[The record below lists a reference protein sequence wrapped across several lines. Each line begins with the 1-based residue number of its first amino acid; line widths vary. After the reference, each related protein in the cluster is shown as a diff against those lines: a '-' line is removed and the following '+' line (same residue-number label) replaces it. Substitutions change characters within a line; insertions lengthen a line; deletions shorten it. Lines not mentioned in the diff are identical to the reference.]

1 MKFSILSRAGHS
13 RARMRTALFV
23 AVAGLTL
30 AGLTLAGSPALAQ
43 QRQEAA
49 RAAEPAKEPDKPI
62 TQQDVGA
69 KDVALTPLS
78 DLNLRKGEIPQLLID
93 AQDNPYTLAG
103 MARCPQIAAAVGEL
117 DAVLGDD
124 IDVAQANKQRTSA
137 GRVAQSVAGSFIPFR
152 GVIREISGAN
162 SQERKVQAAIYAGTA
177 RRAFL
182 KGVGQQRGC
191 RYPARSATPQIIA
204 AAEAEA
210 AAAERAKDR
219 PKPQR
224 ARQGRG
230 NGVRTVSQP
239 VVQQTR

>member
-1 MKFSILSRAGHS
+1 MKFSIRSRAP
-13 RARMRTALFV
+13 MRTALFL
-23 AVAGLTL
+23 AVAGL
-30 AGLTLAGSPALAQ
+30 ALGAVPSAAQ
-43 QRQEAA
+43 QRQEQAKGA
-49 RAAEPAKEPDKPI
+49 QPAKEAQPAKDADKPI

-69 KDVALTPLS
+69 KDVAMTPLS
-78 DLNLRKGEIPQLLID
+78 DLNLRKGEIPQLLLD
-93 AQDNPYTLAG
+93 AQEDPYTLAG
-103 MARCPQIAAAVGEL
+103 LARCPQIAAAVGEL

-124 IDVAQANKQRTSA
+124 IDVAQANRHRTSA

-152 GVIREISGAN
+152 GVIRELSGAN

-210 AAAERAKDR
+210 AAAERAKNQ
-219 PKPQR
+219 PKPRQ

-230 NGVRTVSQP
+230 NEVRTVSQP
-239 VVQQTR
+239 VVQKTR

>member
-1 MKFSILSRAGHS
+1 MKFSIHS
-13 RARMRTALFV
+13 RASTRSALFV
-23 AVAGLTL
+23 AACGLALGTV
-30 AGLTLAGSPALAQ
+30 PALAQ
-43 QRQEAA
+43 QRQAESK
-49 RAAEPAKEPDKPI
+49 AEPAKEPDKPI

-69 KDVALTPLS
+69 TDVALTPLS

-93 AQDNPYTLAG
+93 AQDDPYTLAG
-103 MARCPQIAAAVGEL
+103 LNRCPQIAAAVGEL
-117 DAVLGDD
+117 DAVLGED
-124 IDVAQANKQRTSA
+124 IDVAQAKGQRTSA

-191 RYPARSATPQIIA
+191 RYPARSATPQVIA

-210 AAAERAKDR
+210 AAAARAKNR
-219 PKPQR
+219 PKS
-224 ARQGRG
+224 RQDRRGRDDQ
-230 NGVRTVSQP
+230 VRTVSQP
-239 VVQQTR
+239 VVQKTR

>member
-1 MKFSILSRAGHS
+1 MKLSIHS
-13 RARMRTALFV
+13 RASHSRATMRSALCV
-23 AVAGLTL
+23 AA
-30 AGLTLAGSPALAQ
+30 AALALGTVPAIAQ
-43 QRQEAA
+43 QQQQPATTKAA
-49 RAAEPAKEPDKPI
+49 EPDKPI
-62 TQQDVGA
+62 TQQDVDA

-78 DLNLRKGEIPQLLID
+78 DLNLRKGEIPKILLD
-93 AQDNPYTLAG
+93 AQDDPYTLAG

-124 IDVAQANKQRTSA
+124 IDVAQAKKQRTSA

-182 KGVGQQRGC
+182 KGIGQQRGC
-191 RYPARSATPQIIA
+191 HYPARSATPRIIA

-210 AAAERAKDR
+210 AAAERAKSQ
-219 PKPQR
+219 PKHQP
-224 ARQGRG
+224 ARHGRHSPA
-230 NGVRTVSQP
+230 RTVSQP
-239 VVQQTR
+239 VVQKTR

>member
-1 MKFSILSRAGHS
+1 MKFSIHS
-13 RARMRTALFV
+13 RASMRSALFV
-23 AVAGLTL
+23 AVAGLAL
-30 AGLTLAGSPALAQ
+30 GAVPAIAQ
-43 QRQEAA
+43 QRAA
-49 RAAEPAKEPDKPI
+49 DAKTAEPAKPI

-78 DLNLRKGEIPQLLID
+78 DLNLRKGEIPQLLLD
-93 AQDNPYTLAG
+93 AQDDPYTLAG

-124 IDVAQANKQRTSA
+124 IDVAQAKKQSMSA

-182 KGVGQQRGC
+182 KGIGQQRGC

-210 AAAERAKDR
+210 AAAQNAKNQ
-219 PKPQR
+219 PKPQH
-224 ARQGRG
+224 ARRSHSSA
-230 NGVRTVSQP
+230 RTVSHP
-239 VVQQTR
+239 VVQKTR

>member
-1 MKFSILSRAGHS
+1 MKFSIHS
-13 RARMRTALFV
+13 RASMRSALFV
-23 AVAGLTL
+23 AVAGLALGTV
-30 AGLTLAGSPALAQ
+30 PAIAQ
-43 QRQEAA
+43 QRPADA
-49 RAAEPAKEPDKPI
+49 KTAEPAKPI

-78 DLNLRKGEIPQLLID
+78 DLNLRKGEIPQLLLD
-93 AQDNPYTLAG
+93 AQDDPYTLAG

-124 IDVAQANKQRTSA
+124 IDVAQAKKQSMSA

-182 KGVGQQRGC
+182 KGIGQQRGC

-210 AAAERAKDR
+210 AAAENAKHQ
-219 PKPQR
+219 PKPQHT
-224 ARQGRG
+224 RG
-230 NGVRTVSQP
+230 GNSSARTVSHP
-239 VVQQTR
+239 VVQKTR